1 MAALYADE
9 NVPGKVVADL
19 RSLGHDVLTADE
31 DGRARQGIPDEEVLA
46 RAVELGR
53 AVLTNN
59 RWDYHRLHAA
69 DPNHAGVVTFT
80 DDRDEAAIARRVH
93 ARLAAAG
100 TLAGHLIRVTKAG

>member
-9 NVPGKVVADL
+9 NVADEVVAVL
-19 RSLGHDVLTADE
+19 RGFGHDVLTADE
-31 DGRARQGIPDEEVLA
+31 DGRARLGIPDEEVMT

-53 AVLTNN
+53 TVLTNN

-69 DPNHAGVVTFT
+69 DPNHAGIITYTFDT
-80 DDRDEAAIARRVH
+80 DRPAVARRVH

-100 TLAGHLIRVTKAG
+100 DLAGQLIRVTKAG